1 MAGGRG
7 DQGGGGEEAGGK
19 MKGKLTKPQMIALGA
34 GVGLLLLGL
43 VLGFFGLG
51 ALGETQAQAQS
62 LADRKL
68 KPEVAAVLA
77 RPGGAGAARKEAVE
91 LGKITEDIAK
101 EEERVV
107 GSWRDG
113 LIKAS
118 GQGQDWSTDPNK
130 WKDRLIAVNDQ
141 LRKKAGKKGD
151 NSKVILADDFY
162 LGLQEYKQ
170 KSPTAAQIPSLALH
184 LSVAEKLVEIL
195 MEAKGAAKEAYPTQ
209 CILQGLEGPAVKE
222 EEVAKPE
229 AGKPKASM
237 ADGGGVVRE
246 SYRLQM
252 ECSPEVFYG
261 FVSRLSR
268 DPWLFVVMDLSL
280 ENEQKEFLKRSEVAK
295 KFEGEK
301 SAPAVE
307 GGAPTDGARGSANPQ
322 ASTTLLLVLAGKERL
337 RVMMKIDFMGWK
349 IPPPSKVLAPGK
361 PS

>member
-1 MAGGRG
+1 
-7 DQGGGGEEAGGK
+7 
-19 MKGKLTKPQMIALGA
+19 MKEKLTKPQMIALGV

-51 ALGETQAQAQS
+51 ALGETQTQAQS

-68 KPEVAAVLA
+68 KPEVAAMLA

-91 LGKITEDIAK
+91 LGKITEDLAK
-101 EEERVV
+101 EEEKVV
-107 GSWRDG
+107 GSWREG
-113 LIKAS
+113 LVKAS
-118 GQGQDWSTDPNK
+118 GEGQDWSTDPNK
-130 WKDRLIAVNDQ
+130 WKDRLIAVHDQ
-141 LRKKAGKKGD
+141 LRKKTGKKGD

-162 LGLQEYKQ
+162 LGLQDYKQ
-170 KSPTAAQIPSLALH
+170 KSPTASQIPSLALH

-195 MEAKGAAKEAYPTQ
+195 IEAKGAAKEAYPTQ

-222 EEVAKPE
+222 GEVAKPE
-229 AGKPKASM
+229 AGKAKAGGV
-237 ADGGGVVRE
+237 DGGGLVRE

-252 ECSPEVFYG
+252 ECSPEVLYG
-261 FVSRLSR
+261 FVGRLSQ

-301 SAPAVE
+301 NAPAVE
-307 GGAPTDGARGSANPQ
+307 GSSPTEGARGSANPQ
-322 ASTTLLLVLAGKERL
+322 SATPLLLVLAGKERL
-337 RVMMKIDFMGWK
+337 RVVMKIDFMGWK
-349 IPPPSKVLAPGK
+349 IPPPGKVLAPGK